1 MRIHK
6 VSFSLYL
13 CLLALASGFSC
24 TATNKPKQTVTDSPP
39 AELVTPYPAS
49 PRLSTADKFVQRA
62 EALFEQGKLI
72 APLEQNAYTLF
83 RAAQIME
90 PDHAGANAGLNA
102 ILIAE
107 ISKARTQLG
116 SGKSKQAKLSVQE
129 LGRLYVD
136 NPLIKQ
142 LSDEISEVEKAKQKK
157 AASKAKAK
165 KAQVDP
171 KRIFL
176 DEVALKERSEDII
189 AHLKELAITV
199 SKSKEGVLIYANS
212 DAQARWIYQQMRQA
226 VPDYRIRG
234 DLRIGK
240 PSIKLLAPFE

>member
-1 MRIHK
+1 MHIHK
-6 VSFSLYL
+6 VSFSLFL

-24 TATNKPKQTVTDSPP
+24 TATNKPKQTVTDSTRV
-39 AELVTPYPAS
+39 ELAAPTP

-62 EALFEQGKLI
+62 EALFQQGKLI

-102 ILIAE
+102 VLIAE
-107 ISKARTQLG
+107 ISKVRVQLG

-136 NPLIKQ
+136 NQLIKQ
-142 LSDEISEVEKAKQKK
+142 LSDEISEVEKAKRKK

-165 KAQVDP
+165 KAKVDP

-176 DEVALKERSEDII
+176 DEAALQEKSEDII
-189 AHLKELAITV
+189 AYLKELAITV